1 MKKLVKKVS
10 VLALLAGLVAPATAF
25 AEDKPFDGE
34 TVKVGVAS
42 DDEIEVWEFVA
53 ELAEKEGI
61 TLEVELFNDYVQP
74 NVAVASGDLDLN
86 AFQHVAYLEEWNKE
100 NDEDLQP
107 IGYTYVSPLGAYSEK
122 VTSLDELAEGAV
134 VAIPNDPTNGGRAL
148 LLLEQAGVLE
158 VDDAAGVLPT
168 VKDITKNDKKL
179 EFKELDAAQVAVSL
193 LDVDA
198 AIINTNYALDHDLS
212 IEDDAIF
219 VDTEDLAKVNEVY
232 KNVVVTRKDD
242 VENELY
248 KHIVELY
255 QSEEVAEKITE
266 ITDGANVAA
275 W

>member
-122 VTSLDELAEGAV
+122 VSSLDELTEGAV

-148 LLLEQAGVLE
+148 LLLEQAGVIE

-168 VKDITKNDKKL
+168 LKDITKNDKKL

-193 LDVDA
+193 PDVDA

-212 IEDDAIF
+212 IEEDAIF

-266 ITDGANVAA
+266 VTDGANVAA

>member
-107 IGYTYVSPLGAYSEK
+107 IVYTYVSPLGAYSEK
-122 VTSLDELAEGAV
+122 VSSLDELTEGAV

-148 LLLEQAGVLE
+148 LLLEQAGVIE

-168 VKDITKNDKKL
+168 LKEITKNDKKL

-193 LDVDA
+193 PDVDA

-212 IEDDAIF
+212 IEEDAIF

>member
-34 TVKVGVAS
+34 TVRVGVAS

-107 IGYTYVSPLGAYSEK
+107 IGFTYVSPLGAYSEK
-122 VTSLDELAEGAV
+122 VSSLDELTEGAV
-134 VAIPNDPTNGGRAL
+134 LAIPNDPTNGGRAL
-148 LLLEQAGVLE
+148 LLLEQAGVIE

-168 VKDITKNDKKL
+168 LKDITKNDKKL

-193 LDVDA
+193 PDVDA

-212 IEDDAIF
+212 IEEDAIF

-266 ITDGANVAA
+266 VTDGANVAA

>member
-107 IGYTYVSPLGAYSEK
+107 IGFTYVSPLGAYSEK
-122 VTSLDELAEGAV
+122 VSSLDELTEGAV

-148 LLLEQAGVLE
+148 LLLEQAGVIE

-168 VKDITKNDKKL
+168 LKDITKNDKKL

-193 LDVDA
+193 PDVDA

-212 IEDDAIF
+212 IEEDAIF

-266 ITDGANVAA
+266 VTDGANVAA

>member
-168 VKDITKNDKKL
+168 LKDITKNDKKL

-193 LDVDA
+193 PDVDA

>member
-193 LDVDA
+193 PDVDA

-255 QSEEVAEKITE
+255 QTEEVAEKITE

>member
-122 VTSLDELAEGAV
+122 VSSLDELTEGAV

-148 LLLEQAGVLE
+148 LLLEQAGVIE

-168 VKDITKNDKKL
+168 LKDITKNDKKL

-193 LDVDA
+193 PDVDA

-212 IEDDAIF
+212 IEEDAIF

>member
-1 MKKLVKKVS
+1 MKKLVKKIS
-10 VLALLAGLVAPATAF
+10 VLALLAGLVAPASAF

-34 TVKVGVAS
+34 TVKVGVAG

-107 IGYTYVSPLGAYSEK
+107 IGFTYVSPLGAYSEK
-122 VTSLDELAEGAV
+122 VSSLDELTEGAAL
-134 VAIPNDPTNGGRAL
+134 AIPNDPTNGGRAL
-148 LLLEQAGVLE
+148 LLLEQAGVIE

-168 VKDITKNDKKL
+168 LKEITKNDKKL

-193 LDVDA
+193 PDVDA

-212 IEDDAIF
+212 IEEDAIF

-266 ITDGANVAA
+266 VTDGANVAA

>member
-168 VKDITKNDKKL
+168 LKDITKNDKKL

-193 LDVDA
+193 PDVDA

-248 KHIVELY
+248 QHIVELY

>member
-148 LLLEQAGVLE
+148 FLLEQAGVLE

-193 LDVDA
+193 PDVDA

>member
-122 VTSLDELAEGAV
+122 VSSLDELTEGAV

-148 LLLEQAGVLE
+148 LLLEQAGVIE

-168 VKDITKNDKKL
+168 LKEITKNDKKL

-193 LDVDA
+193 PDVDA

-212 IEDDAIF
+212 IEEDAIF

>member
-122 VTSLDELAEGAV
+122 VSSLDELAEGAV

-148 LLLEQAGVLE
+148 LLLEQAGVIE

-168 VKDITKNDKKL
+168 LKDITKNDKKL

-193 LDVDA
+193 PDVDA

-212 IEDDAIF
+212 IEEDAIF

-266 ITDGANVAA
+266 VTDGANVAA

>member
-34 TVKVGVAS
+34 TVKVGVVS

-122 VTSLDELAEGAV
+122 VSSLDELAEGAV

-148 LLLEQAGVLE
+148 LLLEQAGVIE

-168 VKDITKNDKKL
+168 LKDITKNDKKL

-193 LDVDA
+193 PDVDA

-212 IEDDAIF
+212 IEEDAIF

-266 ITDGANVAA
+266 VTDGANVAA

>member
-107 IGYTYVSPLGAYSEK
+107 IGYTYVSPLGAYSEN

-148 LLLEQAGVLE
+148 LLLEQAGVIE

-168 VKDITKNDKKL
+168 LKDITKNDKKL

-193 LDVDA
+193 PDVDA

-212 IEDDAIF
+212 IEEDAIF
-219 VDTEDLAKVNEVY
+219 ADTEDLAKVNEVY

-266 ITDGANVAA
+266 VTDGANVAA

>member
-1 MKKLVKKVS
+1 MKKFVKKVS

-107 IGYTYVSPLGAYSEK
+107 IGFTYVSPLGAYSEK
-122 VTSLDELAEGAV
+122 VSSLDELTEGAV
-134 VAIPNDPTNGGRAL
+134 LAIPNDPTNGGRAL
-148 LLLEQAGVLE
+148 LLLEQAGVIE

-168 VKDITKNDKKL
+168 LKDITKNDKKL

-193 LDVDA
+193 PDVDA

-212 IEDDAIF
+212 IEEDAIF

-266 ITDGANVAA
+266 VTDGANVAA

>member
-1 MKKLVKKVS
+1 MKKFVKKVS

-122 VTSLDELAEGAV
+122 VTSLDELAEEAV

-148 LLLEQAGVLE
+148 LLLEQAGVIE

-168 VKDITKNDKKL
+168 LKDITKNDKKL

-193 LDVDA
+193 PDVDA

-212 IEDDAIF
+212 IEEDAIF

-266 ITDGANVAA
+266 VTDGANVAA

>member
-1 MKKLVKKVS
+1 MKKLVKKIS
-10 VLALLAGLVAPATAF
+10 VLALLAGLVAPASAF

-107 IGYTYVSPLGAYSEK
+107 IGFTYVSPLGSYSEK
-122 VTSLDELAEGAV
+122 VSSLDELTEGAV
-134 VAIPNDPTNGGRAL
+134 LAIPNDPTNGGRAL
-148 LLLEQAGVLE
+148 LLLEQAGVIE

-168 VKDITKNDKKL
+168 LKDITKNDKKL

-193 LDVDA
+193 PDVDA

-212 IEDDAIF
+212 IEEDAIF

-266 ITDGANVAA
+266 VTDGANVAA

>member
-1 MKKLVKKVS
+1 MKKLVKQFS

-34 TVKVGVAS
+34 TVTVGVAS

-53 ELAEKEGI
+53 ELAAKEGI
-61 TLEVELFNDYVQP
+61 TLEVELFNDYIQP

-100 NDEDLQP
+100 NGEDLQP
-107 IGYTYVSPLGAYSEK
+107 IGFTYVSPMGAYSEK
-122 VTSLDELAEGAV
+122 VKSLDELAEAAV

-148 LLLEQAGVLE
+148 LLLEQADIIE
-158 VDDAAGVLPT
+158 VDDKAGVLPT

-179 EFKELDAAQVAVSL
+179 EFEELDAAQVAVSL
-193 LDVDA
+193 PDVDA
-198 AIINTNYALDHDLS
+198 AVINTNYALDNNLS
-212 IEDDAIF
+212 LEEDAIF
-219 VDTEDLAKVNEVY
+219 VDTEDLTKVNEVY

-248 KHIVELY
+248 KHVVELF
-255 QSEEVAEKITE
+255 QSEEVADKIVE
-266 ITDGANVAA
+266 ITKGANIAA

>member
-107 IGYTYVSPLGAYSEK
+107 IGFTYVSPLGAYSEK
-122 VTSLDELAEGAV
+122 VSSLDELTEGAV
-134 VAIPNDPTNGGRAL
+134 LAIPNDPTNGGRAL
-148 LLLEQAGVLE
+148 LLLEQAGVIE

-168 VKDITKNDKKL
+168 LKDITKNDKKL

-193 LDVDA
+193 PDVDA

-212 IEDDAIF
+212 IEEDAIF

-266 ITDGANVAA
+266 VTDGANVAA

>member
-107 IGYTYVSPLGAYSEK
+107 IGFTYVSPLGAYSEK
-122 VTSLDELAEGAV
+122 VSSLDELTEGAV

-148 LLLEQAGVLE
+148 LLLEQAGVIE

-168 VKDITKNDKKL
+168 LKDITKNDKKL

-193 LDVDA
+193 PDVDA

-212 IEDDAIF
+212 IEEDAIF

>member
-193 LDVDA
+193 PDVDA

-212 IEDDAIF
+212 IENDAIF

>member
-107 IGYTYVSPLGAYSEK
+107 IGYTYVSPLGAYSEN

-148 LLLEQAGVLE
+148 LLLEQAGVIE

-168 VKDITKNDKKL
+168 LKDITKNDKKL

-193 LDVDA
+193 PDVDA

-212 IEDDAIF
+212 IEEDAIF

-266 ITDGANVAA
+266 VTDGANVAA

>member
-34 TVKVGVAS
+34 TVKVGVVS

-122 VTSLDELAEGAV
+122 VS
-134 VAIPNDPTNGGRAL
+134 
-148 LLLEQAGVLE
+148 
-158 VDDAAGVLPT
+158 
-168 VKDITKNDKKL
+168 
-179 EFKELDAAQVAVSL
+179 S
-193 LDVDA
+193 
-198 AIINTNYALDHDLS
+198 
-212 IEDDAIF
+212 
-219 VDTEDLAKVNEVY
+219 
-232 KNVVVTRKDD
+232 
-242 VENELY
+242 
-248 KHIVELY
+248 
-255 QSEEVAEKITE
+255 
-266 ITDGANVAA
+266 
-275 W
+275 

>member
-168 VKDITKNDKKL
+168 LKDITKNDKKL

-193 LDVDA
+193 PDVDA

-248 KHIVELY
+248 QHIVELY
-255 QSEEVAEKITE
+255 QSEEVAGKITE

>member
-100 NDEDLQP
+100 NDEDLQA

-193 LDVDA
+193 PDVDA

-219 VDTEDLAKVNEVY
+219 IDTEDLAKVNEVY

>member
-122 VTSLDELAEGAV
+122 VSSLDELTEGAV
-134 VAIPNDPTNGGRAL
+134 LAIPNDPTNGGRAL
-148 LLLEQAGVLE
+148 LLLEQAGVIE

-168 VKDITKNDKKL
+168 LKDITKNDKKL

-193 LDVDA
+193 PDVDA

-212 IEDDAIF
+212 IEEDAIF

-266 ITDGANVAA
+266 VTDGANVAA

>member
-107 IGYTYVSPLGAYSEK
+107 IGFTYVSPLGAYSEK
-122 VTSLDELAEGAV
+122 VSSLDELTEGAAL
-134 VAIPNDPTNGGRAL
+134 AIPNDPTNGGRAL
-148 LLLEQAGVLE
+148 LLLEQAGVIE

-168 VKDITKNDKKL
+168 LKDITKNDKKL

-193 LDVDA
+193 PDVDA

-212 IEDDAIF
+212 IEEDAIF

-266 ITDGANVAA
+266 VTDGANVAA

>member
-122 VTSLDELAEGAV
+122 VSSLDELTEGAV

-148 LLLEQAGVLE
+148 LLLEQAGVIE

-168 VKDITKNDKKL
+168 LKEITKNDKKL

-193 LDVDA
+193 PDVDA
-198 AIINTNYALDHDLS
+198 AIINTNYALDNDLS
-212 IEDDAIF
+212 IEEDAIF

>member
-193 LDVDA
+193 PDVDA

-212 IEDDAIF
+212 IEEDAIF
-219 VDTEDLAKVNEVY
+219 VDTEDLTKVNEVY

>member
-107 IGYTYVSPLGAYSEK
+107 IGYTYVSPLGAYSEN

-134 VAIPNDPTNGGRAL
+134 LAIPNDPTNGGRAL
-148 LLLEQAGVLE
+148 LLLEQAGVIE

-168 VKDITKNDKKL
+168 LKDITKNDKKL

-193 LDVDA
+193 PDVDA

-212 IEDDAIF
+212 IEEDAIF

-266 ITDGANVAA
+266 VTDGANVAA

>member
-1 MKKLVKKVS
+1 MKKFVKKVS

-107 IGYTYVSPLGAYSEK
+107 IGYTYVSPLGAYSEN

-134 VAIPNDPTNGGRAL
+134 LAIPNDPTNGGRAL
-148 LLLEQAGVLE
+148 LLLEQAGVIE

-168 VKDITKNDKKL
+168 LKDITKNDKKL

-193 LDVDA
+193 PDVDA

-212 IEDDAIF
+212 IEEDAIF

-266 ITDGANVAA
+266 VTDGANVAA

>member
-1 MKKLVKKVS
+1 MKKLVKKIS
-10 VLALLAGLVAPATAF
+10 VLALLAGLVAPASAF

-34 TVKVGVAS
+34 TVKVGVAG

-107 IGYTYVSPLGAYSEK
+107 IGFTYVSPLGAYSEK
-122 VTSLDELAEGAV
+122 VSSLDELTEGAV
-134 VAIPNDPTNGGRAL
+134 LAIPNDPTNGGRAL
-148 LLLEQAGVLE
+148 LLLEQAGVIE

-168 VKDITKNDKKL
+168 LKDITKNDKKL

-193 LDVDA
+193 PDVDA

-212 IEDDAIF
+212 IEEDAIF

-266 ITDGANVAA
+266 VTDGANVAA

>member
-122 VTSLDELAEGAV
+122 VSSLDELTEGAV

-148 LLLEQAGVLE
+148 LLLEQAGVIE

-168 VKDITKNDKKL
+168 LKEITKNDKKL

-193 LDVDA
+193 PDVDA

-212 IEDDAIF
+212 IEEDAIF

-266 ITDGANVAA
+266 VTDGANVAA

>member
-10 VLALLAGLVAPATAF
+10 VLALLAGLVAPAIAF

-168 VKDITKNDKKL
+168 LKDITKNDKKL

-193 LDVDA
+193 PDVDA

-248 KHIVELY
+248 QHIVELY

>member
-193 LDVDA
+193 PDVDA

>member
-193 LDVDA
+193 PDVDA

-232 KNVVVTRKDD
+232 KNVVVARKDD

>member
-1 MKKLVKKVS
+1 MKKLVKKIS
-10 VLALLAGLVAPATAF
+10 VLALLAGLVAPASAF

-34 TVKVGVAS
+34 TVKVGVAG

-107 IGYTYVSPLGAYSEK
+107 IGFTYVSPLGAYSEK
-122 VTSLDELAEGAV
+122 VSSLDELTEGAAL
-134 VAIPNDPTNGGRAL
+134 AIPNDPTNGGRAL
-148 LLLEQAGVLE
+148 LLLEQAGVIE

-168 VKDITKNDKKL
+168 LKDITKNDKKL

-193 LDVDA
+193 PDVDA

-212 IEDDAIF
+212 IEEDAIF

-266 ITDGANVAA
+266 VTDGANVAA